1 MEQLLDFVYILFTK
15 KSVAKEKG
23 IIVEEANMGLD
34 DAYSIVFFHT
44 LAILCKNLSID
55 ILLQVLQMM

>member
-1 MEQLLDFVYILFTK
+1 MEQLLDFVYNPYFTK

-34 DAYSIVFFHT
+34 DAYSIVFF
-44 LAILCKNLSID
+44 IR
-55 ILLQVLQMM
+55 